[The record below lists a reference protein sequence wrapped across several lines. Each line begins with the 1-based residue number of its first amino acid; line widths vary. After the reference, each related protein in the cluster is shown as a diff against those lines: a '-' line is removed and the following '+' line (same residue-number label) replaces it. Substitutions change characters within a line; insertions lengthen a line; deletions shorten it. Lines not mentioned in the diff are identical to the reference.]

1 MARKKVNYRKP
12 VYTLTDADAIEFNR
26 YYIKNTKRGRKVVWQ
41 QRMILPMILL
51 GYVILMLIFKF
62 NSKPVYVFGAFV
74 AAAAVA
80 YGLACE
86 KIVLN
91 RQEAEIKR
99 GGYNWD
105 NIHPE
110 PTTIDFAGDKIEASY
125 KGQNKDF
132 EYGDI
137 MKVTCTDQAIY
148 LWLNDTVAMQIP
160 VRGFESE
167 QDMSKLFDFLGEK
180 CENAELDDARGRG

>member
-1 MARKKVNYRKP
+1 MARKKVSYRKP
-12 VYTLTDADAIEFNR
+12 SYVLTDADAIEFNR

-62 NSKPVYVFGAFV
+62 DSKPVYIFGAFV

-91 RQEAEIKR
+91 RQEAEIKNS
-99 GGYNWD
+99 GYNWD

-110 PTTIDFAGDKIEASY
+110 PTTIDFNDEKIEASY
-125 KGQNKDF
+125 KGQEKDF
-132 EYGDI
+132 EYEDI
-137 MKVTCTDQAIY
+137 WKVTCTDTAIY
-148 LWLNDTVAMQIP
+148 LWMNDTVAMQIP
-160 VRGFESE
+160 VRAFESE
-167 QDMSKLFDFLGEK
+167 QDMHKLFDFLNEK
-180 CENAELDDARGRG
+180 CVNANADDARNL

>member
-1 MARKKVNYRKP
+1 MARKKTNYRQP
-12 VYTLTDADAIEFNR
+12 TYTLNDADAIEFNR
-26 YYIKNTKRGRKVVWQ
+26 YYIKNTKRGRRVVWQ

-91 RQEAEIKR
+91 RQEAEIKNS
-99 GGYNWD
+99 GYSWD

-110 PTTIDFAGDKIEASY
+110 PTTINFGDDKIMASY
-125 KGQNKDF
+125 RGQEKEF
-132 EYGDI
+132 EYDEI
-137 MKVTCTDQAIY
+137 WKVTCTDQAIY
-148 LWLNDTVAMQIP
+148 LWLDDTVAMQIP
-160 VRGFESE
+160 VRAFDSVT
-167 QDMSKLFDFLGEK
+167 DMHKLFDYLDKK
-180 CENAELDDARGRG
+180 CVNANTDDARNL

>member
-1 MARKKVNYRKP
+1 MARKKINYRKP
-12 VYTLTDADAIEFNR
+12 TYVLSDEDAIEFNR
-26 YYIKNTKRGRKVVWQ
+26 YYIKNTKRGRRVVWQ

-51 GYVILMLIFKF
+51 GYVALMLIFKF
-62 NSKPVYVFGAFV
+62 NSKPVYIFGAFV

-91 RQEAEIKR
+91 RQEAEIKNS
-99 GGYNWD
+99 GYNWD

-110 PTTIDFAGDKIEASY
+110 PTTIDFTDDKIEASY
-125 KGQNKDF
+125 KGQAKDF
-132 EYGDI
+132 EYEDI
-137 MKVTCTDQAIY
+137 WKVTCTDKAIY

-160 VRGFESE
+160 VRGFDSE
-167 QDMSKLFDFLGEK
+167 DDMHKLFDFLNEK
-180 CENAELDDARGRG
+180 CINANKDDARNL